1 MEIFKLFGSI
11 LIKSDEAEKSIQ
23 KTESKA
29 LKVASTLG
37 NGIKTAAKWG
47 AAIAAGAAAAGGALI
62 GLTSKAADAAD
73 EVDKMSQKIGLSKEG
88 FQEWR
93 YAMGQSGV
101 DIGVMQNGMKTLT
114 NLMDSAKNGSSG
126 AKDAF
131 SALGLS
137 IYDSGG
143 ALKDQ
148 ESMMKETI
156 MALANM
162 EDSTERAKLATQL
175 FGRAGSELEPLL
187 NSGADGIQELMDR
200 SHELGLVMSDEAV
213 DAGVKLGDT
222 MQDVKDSFGMVA
234 TQIGV
239 QVMPVIQ
246 ALLDWVLAHM
256 PEIQET
262 VSTVMEGIKTGIAA
276 LQAFWAE
283 HGDAI
288 SAKVESVMEIVKN
301 VVQVGMDVLGQ
312 LINVAMAVLEGDW
325 AAAWDGIVNIV
336 RNIGSVLYEVGKA
349 VFTQLWDGIKSVWDG
364 IANWVSEKVSW
375 LADKLTFWDNGTT
388 KMTRGGG
395 FSHASGLAYVP
406 YDNYP
411 ANLHRGEMVLNPND
425 TSGLLGGIRDALAES
440 VNAFGTMRS
449 SQPMVIQLTGMD
461 SRVMAEWML
470 SDIRSMNK
478 SNPEVVSDPL

>member
-114 NLMDSAKNGSSG
+114 NLMDSAKNGSSS

-131 SALGLS
+131 STLGLS
-137 IYDSGG
+137 IYDTSG
-143 ALKDQ
+143 ALKSQ

-162 EDSTERAKLATQL
+162 QDSTERAKLATQL

-200 SHELGLVMSDEAV
+200 AHELGLVMSDEAV

-222 MQDVKDSFGMVA
+222 MQDVKDSFCMVA

-246 ALLDWVLAHM
+246 GLLDWVLDHM
-256 PEIQET
+256 PEIQAT
-262 VSTVMEGIKTGIAA
+262 VSTVMDGIKAGISA
-276 LQAFWAE
+276 LQAFWEE
-283 HGDAI
+283 HGDTI
-288 SAKVESVMEIVKN
+288 SAKVESVMDVISK
-301 VVQVGMDVLGQ
+301 VVQTAMDLLGQ
-312 LINVAMAVLEGDW
+312 IINTAMAILEGDW
-325 AAAWDGIVNIV
+325 SKAWGGIVGIVNS
-336 RNIGSVLYEVGKA
+336 IGAALYEAGRA
-349 VFTQLWDGIKSVWDG
+349 VFTKLFDGIKSVWNG
-364 IANWVSEKVSW
+364 ISRWVTDKVNW
-375 LADKLTFWDNGTT
+375 LADKLTFWDNGTS
-388 KMTRGGG
+388 KMNRSGG
-395 FSHASGLAYVP
+395 FSHASGLPYVP

-411 ANLHRGEMVLNPND
+411 ATLHRDETVMNARDTKSLLDDVKRLAAGGRDPGPITIVVQSVLD
-425 TSGLLGGIRDALAES
+425 GKIIGES
-440 VNAFGTMRS
+440 VTTYQDNRRRAMGT
-449 SQPMVIQLTGMD
+449 
-461 SRVMAEWML
+461 
-470 SDIRSMNK
+470 
-478 SNPEVVSDPL
+478 